1 MRTQRDS
8 SAPPLLLCD
17 IDGVVYPYMDAV
29 RAATEEIV
37 GHTLPTPRWY
47 DLQRSWGIS
56 ASIHQAAH
64 LMIFATHK
72 SHHMEPISGA
82 PETLREL
89 HDAGAEIMFLTRR
102 VNYTASI
109 GGSFDRAANITRK
122 WLDRW
127 APPHDV
133 IFEMH
138 KTDCKRES
146 TLMLE
151 DNPSEAEAMI
161 SQGREVWLLDQS
173 YNQESDIKRYRWG
186 DPAIMDALL
195 SSGSLAGTTA

>member
-1 MRTQRDS
+1 MQRDPN
-8 SAPPLLLCD
+8 APPLLLCD

-29 RAATEEIV
+29 RAVAEEIV
-37 GHTLPTPRWY
+37 GHALPSVRWY

-64 LMIFATHK
+64 LRVFATHR
-72 SHHMEPISGA
+72 SHYMDPVSGA
-82 PETLREL
+82 PEALREL
-89 HDAGAEIMFLTRR
+89 HDAGVEIMFLTRR

-109 GGSFDRAANITRK
+109 GGSFDRAADITRK
-122 WLDRW
+122 WLDGW

-151 DNPSEAEAMI
+151 DNPAEAEAMI
-161 SQGREVWLLDQS
+161 EQGRQVWLLDQP
-173 YNQESDIKRYRWG
+173 YNRESDIKRSRWG
-186 DPAIMDALL
+186 DRAIVDALL
-195 SSGSLAGTTA
+195 NSDSLAGTTA